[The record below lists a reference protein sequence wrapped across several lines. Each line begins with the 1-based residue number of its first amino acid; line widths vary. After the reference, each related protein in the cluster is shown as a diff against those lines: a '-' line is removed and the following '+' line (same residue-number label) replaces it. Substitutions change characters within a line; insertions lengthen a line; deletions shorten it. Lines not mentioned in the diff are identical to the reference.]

1 MLVGSR
7 YRVPYNHGHIEINM
21 SIIDSI
27 SLFAIMIILAI
38 IPSTSVAFVIT
49 RSVTLGIA
57 NGIAGALGIVLGD
70 IVFILLA
77 VLGLSMIA
85 ESMAGLFLV
94 IKYMGGS
101 YLLWLGYSLL
111 KSKKTMTLF
120 VNKPSKKSSL
130 VVSFFAGL
138 VLTLGDIKAI
148 LFYASLFP
156 TFVSLESLKTSGL
169 MIIIL
174 VTMVTVGGVKIAYV
188 FSARK
193 IVSMSQHLKLE
204 TSARKLAGSFMIGAG
219 SYLIVK
225 T

>member
-7 YRVPYNHGHIEINM
+7 CQVPCNHGHIEINM

-174 VTMVTVGGVKIAYV
+174 VTMVTVGGVK
-188 FSARK
+188 
-193 IVSMSQHLKLE
+193 
-204 TSARKLAGSFMIGAG
+204 
-219 SYLIVK
+219 
-225 T
+225 